1 MANLHVSLSEESTN
15 SNSDPTSIAI
25 STARIFRGIVV
36 DRNGVITSMNERA
49 QRSANKNGNAKKN
62 KVGEKSRQ
70 SAKIDKAKDLIDDMD
85 NGGSAMS
92 DVSRI
97 YF

>member
-1 MANLHVSLSEESTN
+1 
-15 SNSDPTSIAI
+15 
-25 STARIFRGIVV
+25 
-36 DRNGVITSMNERA
+36 MNERA

-70 SAKIDKAKDLIDDMD
+70 SAKIDKAKDLIDEMD

-92 DVSRI
+92 DVSI
-97 YF
+97 GYISFSVCFVCTFYMYISCVSF